1 MSNKEPTQQELLNRI
16 EDLERQNKVLQSHIN
31 ALKRSLQKMER
42 AMHELSNNTKH
53 EINTLASK
61 IRR

>member
-1 MSNKEPTQQELLNRI
+1 MSNKEPSQRELLDRI